1 MGRTVYVIPPRPPV
15 RAFVIAAVAA
25 LLGAF
30 LLVGGQSWHWHL
42 AAVIVGSVILAAG
55 VLLAVL
61 AFLSLSRLAVRV
73 ELDDDGYRITGS
85 AVEHTGRWLDV
96 SEVTQS
102 DEGSHVTIY
111 HGNVRRTHLLF
122 PRGDSPQIDTVL
134 ADVKAHLKASRR
146 PPQA

>member
-30 LLVGGQSWHWHL
+30 LLVGGLSWHWHL
-42 AAVIVGSVILAAG
+42 AAVIVGSVILAVG
-55 VLLAVL
+55 VVLAVL

-96 SEVTQS
+96 SKVTQS

-111 HGNVRRTHLLF
+111 HGSVRRTHLLF
-122 PRGDSPQIDTVL
+122 PGGDRAQIDQVL
-134 ADVKAHLKASRR
+134 ADVRARL
-146 PPQA
+146 QAAKG